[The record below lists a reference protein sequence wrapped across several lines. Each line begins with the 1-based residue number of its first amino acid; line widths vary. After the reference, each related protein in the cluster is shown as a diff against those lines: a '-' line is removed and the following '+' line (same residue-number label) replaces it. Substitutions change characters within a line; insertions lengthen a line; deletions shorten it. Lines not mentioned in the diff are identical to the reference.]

1 MGTRAIVLTEVG
13 SPDNLE
19 LRELPD
25 PVAGPGELLIA
36 VEAAG
41 IAPVDRGAVEPGYGD
56 KMPGPAPW
64 ILGWDLAGTVQAVGT
79 GVEPELVGR
88 RVLGF
93 SQWLK
98 GGPGTQAS
106 MVTLPRDNIAV
117 VGDAI
122 PFVELTTFGLN
133 GLTALHVLDA
143 AELAGAT
150 ILLVGASG
158 SVGGFVAQIAA
169 HRGIAVLPAGRDTP
183 PSDFAGMELD
193 GLINVAPPDPTRYL
207 TAVRDGGVATS
218 VTTPATAER
227 GIRSQRVGVNVDRAG
242 LETIAR
248 LAEEG
253 VLTTRVAE
261 TFPAER
267 AADAYRADPSAARGR
282 IVLTF

>member
-1 MGTRAIVLTEVG
+1 MLPESPG
-13 SPDNLE
+13 SVE

-41 IAPVDRGAVEPGYGD
+41 IAPVDRGAVETGYGD
-56 KMPGPAPW
+56 KMPGTAPW
-64 ILGWDLAGTVQAVGT
+64 ILGWDLAGTVESVGT
-79 GVEPELVGR
+79 GVEAELVGR

-93 SQWLK
+93 SQWFK

-106 MVTLPRDNIAV
+106 RVVLPRDNVAA

-122 PFVELTTFGLN
+122 PSPELTTFGLN
-133 GLTALHVLDA
+133 GLTALHVLEA
-143 AELAGAT
+143 ADLDVGAT
-150 ILLVGASG
+150 LLLLGASG
-158 SVGGFVAQIAA
+158 GVGGFVSQLAE
-169 HRGIAVLPAGRDTP
+169 HRGITVLPAGRDTP

-193 GLINVAPPDPTRYL
+193 ALINVAPPDPTRYL
-207 TAVRDGGVATS
+207 VAVRDGGVAMS
-218 VTTPATAER
+218 VTTPAEAER
-227 GIRSQRVGVNVDRAG
+227 GIRSQRVGVRVDRAG

-253 VLTTRVAE
+253 VLTTAVAAA
-261 TFPAER
+261 FPAEH
-267 AADAYRADPSAARGR
+267 AADAYRADASGGR